1 MVIRIMNE
9 DELFKVINL
18 ISETVHSICQN
29 DYTQAE
35 LNAWAPD
42 RFDAKRF
49 REALMPCYNLV
60 AAEGENIIGFAS
72 INNSGYINRLFTH
85 KDRQGEGIATKLLS
99 ELEAWAVKQGIFE
112 FSLDS
117 SKTAESFYIQHGFY
131 KSGVSVISHRG
142 VVFRNTV
149 MKKSLKE
156 GF

>member
-18 ISETVHSICQN
+18 ISETVHSVCRN

-35 LNAWAPD
+35 LDAWAPD

-49 REALMPCYNLV
+49 REALKPCYNLV
-60 AAEGENIIGFAS
+60 AVEDENIIGFAS

-85 KDRQGEGIATKLLS
+85 KDRQGEGIATKLLMQ
-99 ELEAWAVKQGIFE
+99 LENWAVKQGIFE
-112 FSLDS
+112 LSLDS
-117 SKTAESFYIQHGFY
+117 SKTAESFYTQYGFF
-131 KSGVSVISHRG
+131 KSGISVINHRG

-149 MKKSLKE
+149 MKKNLKE

>member
-1 MVIRIMNE
+1 MIIRIMNE
-9 DELFKVINL
+9 DELSKVINL
-18 ISETVHSICQN
+18 ISETVHTICQR

-35 LNAWAPD
+35 LDAWAPD

-49 REALMPCYNLV
+49 REALMPCYNIV

-85 KDRQGEGIATKLLS
+85 KDRQGEGIATKLLTQM
-99 ELEAWAVKQGIFE
+99 ENWAVKQGIFE
-112 FSLDS
+112 LSLDS
-117 SKTAESFYIQHGFY
+117 SKTAESFYTQHGFL
-131 KSGVSVISHRG
+131 KSGVSVINHRG

-149 MKKSLKE
+149 MKKNLKE